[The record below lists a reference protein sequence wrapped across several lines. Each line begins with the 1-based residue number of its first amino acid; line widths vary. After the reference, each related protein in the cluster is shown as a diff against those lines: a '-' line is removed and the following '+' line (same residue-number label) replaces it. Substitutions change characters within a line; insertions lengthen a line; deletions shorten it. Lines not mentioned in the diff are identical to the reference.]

1 MLSFNHLWVI
11 LCSALVMFMTPG
23 LAFFYGGLARRKNVA
38 AIMTRCVTVMGLVG
52 IIWVLWGY
60 SIAFGPS
67 VGGLFGNLYF
77 VGLRGVL
84 PGGGPGDT
92 NSQTFMIF
100 QGMFAIITVAL
111 VAGAF
116 AVRMRFISFVLFVLL
131 WVTIVYAP
139 LAHWVWNSDGWL
151 YILGSKDFAG
161 GTVVHISSG
170 VAALATAIILG
181 PRLGFGKEEMRPHN
195 TPFVLLGAGILWF
208 GWFGFN
214 AGSALAVNTDAVN
227 AFVVTNIAASASIV
241 TWITIARIFGEI
253 PNLVGASSGAVAGL
267 VAITPASGF
276 VGPMPA
282 IIIGFGAGVFC
293 YLAIHL
299 INKLNIDD
307 AMAVFGVH
315 GVGGTWGAIA
325 TGLFVGIGYAA
336 LDDGTSRILQVWY
349 QIVGVLAAW
358 GWSLVGT
365 TLILFVLKYLPG
377 IGLRESTQLEEVG
390 ADLSSQ
396 GQQAYLD

>member
-1 MLSFNHLWVI
+1 M
-11 LCSALVMFMTPG
+11 
-23 LAFFYGGLARRKNVA
+23 
-38 AIMTRCVTVMGLVG
+38 
-52 IIWVLWGY
+52 
-60 SIAFGPS
+60 
-67 VGGLFGNLYF
+67 
-77 VGLRGVL
+77 
-84 PGGGPGDT
+84 
-92 NSQTFMIF
+92 
-100 QGMFAIITVAL
+100 
-111 VAGAF
+111 
-116 AVRMRFISFVLFVLL
+116 
-131 WVTIVYAP
+131 
-139 LAHWVWNSDGWL
+139 
-151 YILGSKDFAG
+151 
-161 GTVVHISSG
+161 
-170 VAALATAIILG
+170 
-181 PRLGFGKEEMRPHN
+181 
-195 TPFVLLGAGILWF
+195 LLGAGILWF

-241 TWITIARIFGEI
+241 TWITIARIFGEK

>member
-1 MLSFNHLWVI
+1 MDSGSIAWMLTA
-11 LCSALVMFMTPG
+11 SALVLLMTPG
-23 LAFFYGGLARRKNVA
+23 LAFFYGGLVRAKNVVST
-38 AIMTRCVTVMGLVG
+38 IMYSFIAMAVATVVW
-52 IIWVLWGY
+52 ILWGY
-60 SIAFGPS
+60 SLAFGP
-67 VGGLFGNLYF
+67 GGAYIGNLDFIGLSNIPFDEDAGGIPTLLF
-77 VGLRGVL
+77 VV
-84 PGGGPGDT
+84 
-92 NSQTFMIF
+92 F

-241 TWITIARIFGEI
+241 TWITIARIFGEK

-276 VGPMPA
+276 VGPMPS

-377 IGLRESTQLEEVG
+377 IGLRESTKLEEVG

-396 GQQAYLD
+396 GQQLI

>member
-11 LCSALVMFMTPG
+11 LCSALVMLMTPG

-52 IIWVLWGY
+52 IVWVLWGY

-67 VGGLFGNLYF
+67 IGGLFGNLDF
-77 VGLRGVL
+77 IGLRGVL

-151 YILGSKDFAG
+151 YALGSLDFAG

-170 VAALATAIILG
+170 VAALATAVILG

-214 AGSALAVNTDAVN
+214 AGSALGVNTDAIN
-227 AFVVTNIAASASIV
+227 AFVVTNIAASAALV
-241 TWITIARIFGEI
+241 TWIVTARIFGEK

-293 YLAIHL
+293 YLAINL

-358 GWSLVGT
+358 GWSLVAT
-365 TLILFVLKYLPG
+365 TLILFFLKYLPG
-377 IGLRESTQLEEVG
+377 IGLREESKLEEVG

>member
-1 MLSFNHLWVI
+1 MLDNLWVI
-11 LCSALVMFMTPG
+11 LCAALVMFMTPG

-67 VGGLFGNLYF
+67 IGGLFGSLDYI
-77 VGLRGVL
+77 GLRNVV
-84 PGGGPGDT
+84 PEGGAGDYG
-92 NSQTFMIF
+92 SQTFMIF

-116 AVRMRFISFVLFVLL
+116 AVRMRFISFVLFVML
-131 WVTIVYAP
+131 WVTLVYAP
-139 LAHWVWNSDGWL
+139 LAHWVWHSDGWL
-151 YILGSKDFAG
+151 FQLGALDFAG

-195 TPFVLLGAGILWF
+195 TPFVLLGAGMLWF

-214 AGSALAVNTDAVN
+214 AGSALAINPQAIN
-227 AFVVTNIAASASIV
+227 AFVVTNIAASAALMTWIV
-241 TWITIARIFGEI
+241 TARIFGEK
-253 PNLVGASSGAVAGL
+253 PNLVGASTGAVAGL

-299 INKLNIDD
+299 INKMNIDD

-315 GVGGTWGAIA
+315 GVGGTWGALA
-325 TGLFVGIGYAA
+325 TGLFLGIGYSA
-336 LDDGTSRILQVWY
+336 LGDGTSRIMQIAY
-349 QIVGVLAAW
+349 QLVGILAAW
-358 GWSLVGT
+358 GWSLIMT
-365 TLILFVLKYLPG
+365 TLILLILKYIPG
-377 IGLRESTQLEEVG
+377 IGLRESTQSEEVG
-390 ADLSSQ
+390 ADLTSQ
-396 GQQAYLD
+396 GQEAYLS

>member
-1 MLSFNHLWVI
+1 M
-11 LCSALVMFMTPG
+11 
-23 LAFFYGGLARRKNVA
+23 
-38 AIMTRCVTVMGLVG
+38 
-52 IIWVLWGY
+52 
-60 SIAFGPS
+60 
-67 VGGLFGNLYF
+67 
-77 VGLRGVL
+77 
-84 PGGGPGDT
+84 
-92 NSQTFMIF
+92 
-100 QGMFAIITVAL
+100 
-111 VAGAF
+111 
-116 AVRMRFISFVLFVLL
+116 
-131 WVTIVYAP
+131 
-139 LAHWVWNSDGWL
+139 
-151 YILGSKDFAG
+151 
-161 GTVVHISSG
+161 
-170 VAALATAIILG
+170 
-181 PRLGFGKEEMRPHN
+181 
-195 TPFVLLGAGILWF
+195 
-208 GWFGFN
+208 
-214 AGSALAVNTDAVN
+214 N

-241 TWITIARIFGEI
+241 TWITIARIFGEK

-293 YLAIHL
+293 YLAINL

-377 IGLRESTQLEEVG
+377 IGLRESTELEEVG

>member
-67 VGGLFGNLYF
+67 VGGLFGNLDF
-77 VGLRGVL
+77 VGLKGVL

-241 TWITIARIFGEI
+241 TWITIARIFGEK

-267 VAITPASGF
+267 VAITPASGS
-276 VGPMPA
+276 VGPIGA
-282 IIIGFGAGVFC
+282 LIIGASAGIIC
-293 YLAIHL
+293 YLFVNIVKNNL
-299 INKLNIDD
+299 KIDD
-307 AMAVFGVH
+307 SLDVFAVH
-315 GVGGTWGAIA
+315 GVGGLIGIILVAFLVDANIGGA
-325 TGLFVGIGYAA
+325 GYA
-336 LDDGTSRILQVWY
+336 DGINAISQLMIQLKGTVAVLVLSVVAT
-349 QIVGVLAAW
+349 IVITYVVKLT
-358 GWSLVGT
+358 V
-365 TLILFVLKYLPG
+365 
-377 IGLRESTQLEEVG
+377 GLRVDDSSEVEG
-390 ADLSSQ
+390 LDISSH
-396 GQQAYLD
+396 GETNG

>member
-1 MLSFNHLWVI
+1 MLDNLWVI
-11 LCSALVMFMTPG
+11 LCAALVMFMTPG

-67 VGGLFGNLYF
+67 IGGLFGSLDY
-77 VGLRGVL
+77 VGLRNVA
-84 PGGGPGDT
+84 PNGGAGDYG
-92 NSQTFMIF
+92 SQTFMIF

-116 AVRMRFISFVLFVLL
+116 AVRMRFISFVLFVML
-131 WVTIVYAP
+131 WVTLVYAP
-139 LAHWVWNSDGWL
+139 LAHWVWHSDGWL
-151 YILGSKDFAG
+151 FQLGALDFAG

-195 TPFVLLGAGILWF
+195 TPFVLLGAGMLWF

-214 AGSALAVNTDAVN
+214 AGSALAINPQAIN
-227 AFVVTNIAASASIV
+227 AFVVTNIAASAALMTWIV
-241 TWITIARIFGEI
+241 TARIFGEK
-253 PNLVGASSGAVAGL
+253 PNLVGASTGAVAGL

-299 INKLNIDD
+299 INKMNIDD

-315 GVGGTWGAIA
+315 GVGGTWGALA
-325 TGLFVGIGYAA
+325 TGLFLGIGYSA
-336 LDDGTSRILQVWY
+336 LGDGTSRIMQIGY
-349 QIVGVLAAW
+349 QLVGILAAW
-358 GWSLVGT
+358 GWSFVIT
-365 TLILFVLKYLPG
+365 TLILLILKYIPG
-377 IGLRESTQLEEVG
+377 IGLRESTQSEEVG
-390 ADLSSQ
+390 ADLTSQ
-396 GQQAYLD
+396 GQEAYLS

>member
-67 VGGLFGNLYF
+67 VGGLFGNLDF
-77 VGLRGVL
+77 VGLKGVL

-241 TWITIARIFGEI
+241 TWITIARIFGEK

-325 TGLFVGIGYAA
+325 TGLFIGIG
-336 LDDGTSRILQVWY
+336 
-349 QIVGVLAAW
+349 
-358 GWSLVGT
+358 
-365 TLILFVLKYLPG
+365 
-377 IGLRESTQLEEVG
+377 
-390 ADLSSQ
+390 
-396 GQQAYLD
+396 